1 MDNTV
6 LNLARLQFGITLI
19 YHFWFVALTLGLSV
33 LLALMETHYVRT
45 GDQSSKVM
53 VKFWGKL
60 FLVNYAVGIATG
72 LVNEFQFGMNWSEYS
87 RFVGSIFGTPL
98 AFEALTAFFVES
110 IVIGIWVFG
119 WDQISRR
126 AHLCA
131 IWLLAVA
138 SNYSAF
144 WILSANSF
152 MQHPVG
158 HVLNNRRVELND
170 LAALM
175 TNQYLLYQYSH
186 TLLSGLVVAGYFV
199 MAVSAY
205 YLLRKDHISVFKRSF
220 KIGLVCALIATSL
233 VIVTGHFYNQYLA
246 YIQPM
251 KMAASEA
258 LWETAAPAPFVALAI
273 IDEDNRRNTYQL
285 ALPAGLSVLA
295 YNSLNTPVKGMNDL
309 QAEYV
314 GQYGPGHYIPAVT
327 ILFWSFRA
335 MVGIGFWLVLL
346 TAVNCWYY
354 WKKQIETCPFL
365 LRITMWSLPL
375 PYLAI
380 TTGWTMTEM
389 GRQPW
394 IVYGLLLTEQ
404 GVSQTVPAA
413 SVWASLIMYSAVYA
427 GVALAAIYAARKILL
442 AGPGNQSERDFDG

>member
-1 MDNTV
+1 
-6 LNLARLQFGITLI
+6 
-19 YHFWFVALTLGLSV
+19 
-33 LLALMETHYVRT
+33 METHYVRT

-53 VKFWGKL
+53 TKFWGKL
-60 FLVNYAVGIATG
+60 FLVNYAVGIVTG

-87 RFVGSIFGTPL
+87 RFVGSIFGISL
-98 AFEALTAFFVES
+98 AFEALMTFFVES
-110 IVIGIWVFG
+110 VAIGIWVYG
-119 WDQISRR
+119 WDKISRY
-126 AHLCA
+126 AHLA
-131 IWLLAVA
+131 VIWLVAAA
-138 SNYSAF
+138 SNFSAF

-158 HVLNNRRVELND
+158 HVLNNGRLELND
-170 LAALM
+170 LAALI

-186 TLLSGLVVAGYFV
+186 TVLSGLVVTGYFV

-205 YLLRKDHISVFKRSF
+205 YLLRKQHISIFKRSF
-220 KIGLVCALIATSL
+220 KLGLVCALLATSL

-258 LWETAAPAPFVALAI
+258 LWETADPAPFIALAI

-295 YNSLNTPVKGMNDL
+295 YNSLNAPVQGMNDL

-314 GQYGPGHYIPAVT
+314 EQYGPGFYIPSVT
-327 ILFWSFRA
+327 LLFWSFRA
-335 MVGIGFWLVLL
+335 MVGIGFWLILL
-346 TAVNCWYY
+346 TAINCWYW
-354 WKKQIETCPFL
+354 WKKQIESCPTL
-365 LRITMWSLPL
+365 LRAAIWSLPL

-380 TTGWTMTEM
+380 TMGWTMTEM

-394 IVYGLLLTEQ
+394 IVYGLLLTKE
-404 GVSQTVPAA
+404 GVSNIVPVA
-413 SVWASLIMYSAVYA
+413 SVWVSLITYSAVYA
-427 GVALAAIYAARKILL
+427 CVALAAVYVARQIILD
-442 AGPGNQSERDFDG
+442 GPDN